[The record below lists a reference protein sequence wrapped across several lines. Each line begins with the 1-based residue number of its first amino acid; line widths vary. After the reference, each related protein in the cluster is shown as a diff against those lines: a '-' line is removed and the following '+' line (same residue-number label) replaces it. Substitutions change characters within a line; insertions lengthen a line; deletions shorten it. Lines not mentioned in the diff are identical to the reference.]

1 MNDESLERA
10 NAFLAAVAA
19 RIEPGEL
26 LETTPTQLGRE
37 IGVEEPLAAA
47 RAVRALL
54 ARKRLEAEG
63 GRYRLLDPTPIQPGE
78 KEQVA
83 RPRRAKAKPR
93 RAPRREPSD
102 GRPTYSQVGREA
114 IDRLVELGKEVS
126 SLRAGLRTARDEAR
140 DAREGRED
148 AERRAR
154 TLAER
159 VRELEGRAAMAESNL
174 RTLLAAA
181 KGAGRDHVGDTE
193 MEAILGVLKGGDE
206 EPEAAGDAG
215 DASSGPAGS

>member
-1 MNDESLERA
+1 MNDESLDRA

-19 RIEPGEL
+19 RIQPGEL
-26 LETTPTQLGRE
+26 LETTPTQLGRD

-93 RAPRREPSD
+93 RATRREPSS

-126 SLRAGLRTARDEAR
+126 SLRAALRTARDEAR

-154 TLAER
+154 TLGER
-159 VRELEGRAAMAESNL
+159 VRELEGRAEMAESNL

-181 KGAGRDHVGDTE
+181 KGAGRDQVGDTE

-206 EPEAAGDAG
+206 EPEGVAGVP
-215 DASSGPAGS
+215 SGPAGP

>member
-1 MNDESLERA
+1 MNEESLERA

-19 RIEPGEL
+19 RIQPGEL
-26 LETTPTQLGRE
+26 LEATPTQLGRD

-54 ARKRLEAEG
+54 ARRRLETEG
-63 GRYRLLDPTPIQPGE
+63 GRYRLLDASPIRPGE

-93 RAPRREPSD
+93 RAPRREPSS
-102 GRPTYSQVGREA
+102 GPPTYSQVGREA
-114 IDRLVELGKEVS
+114 IDRLVELGKEVA

-140 DAREGRED
+140 EAREGREE

-154 TLAER
+154 ALGEK
-159 VRELEGRAAMAESNL
+159 VRELEGRAEMAESNL

-181 KGAGRDHVGDTE
+181 KGAGRDQVGNTE
-193 MEAILGVLKGGDE
+193 MEAILGVLKGDE
-206 EPEAAGDAG
+206 PAAP
-215 DASSGPAGS
+215 DAS